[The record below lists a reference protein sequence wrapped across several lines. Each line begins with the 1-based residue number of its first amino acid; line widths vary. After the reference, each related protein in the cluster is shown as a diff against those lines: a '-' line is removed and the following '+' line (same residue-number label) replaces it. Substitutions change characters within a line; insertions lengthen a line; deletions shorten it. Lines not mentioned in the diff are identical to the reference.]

1 MSKCKKKYVV
11 VAILFVLCLIMVYV
25 ADDKQQKMFRNVNY
39 AYSQMVKGNYSEAI
53 EIFNTYLSAHSEKSI
68 YWTLIE
74 KVNGRE
80 SPYTFKNVQ
89 SALSECGG

>member
-1 MSKCKKKYVV
+1 MKCKKKYVV

-25 ADDKQQKMFRNVNY
+25 ADDKQQKMFRDVNY
-39 AYSQMVKGNYSEAI
+39 AYSQMVKGNYSEAK

-74 KVNGRE
+74 KVNGTE

-89 SALSECGG
+89 LALSECEG